1 MFRKN
6 KVRMVVL
13 VRPELL
19 DKYRTLAA
27 QYGVSRNDLCRY
39 ALEHG
44 YQATVTWCRRQ
55 HELLGQDDRQY
66 LMNLPGAS
74 TPASPSLSTGA
85 PAVPVGTAL
94 RRYAE
99 AVVRQEEGLTP
110 HSFRTLLSSQAL
122 VLGLSGSAVKPVV
135 DSIVAEYFPASV
147 DGADGHPSGDQS
159 VPSDSDPE
167 SELPALDPAV
177 PLVDLD

>member
-1 MFRKN
+1 MTRTK

-19 DKYRTLAA
+19 AKYRTLAT

-55 HELLGQDDRQY
+55 HEVLAHDDRQY
-66 LMNLPGAS
+66 LLNLPGGAS
-74 TPASPSLSTGA
+74 PPASSSSAAAA
-85 PAVPVGTAL
+85 PVPVGTAL

-99 AVVRQEEGLTP
+99 VVVRQEAALTADG
-110 HSFRTLLSSQAL
+110 FRTLLSSQAL
-122 VLGLSGSAVKPVV
+122 VLGLSGPGADPVV
-135 DSIVAEYFPASV
+135 DSIVAEYFPAPV
-147 DGADGHPSGDQS
+147 DGGDGHHSADES
-159 VPSDSDPE
+159 IDLDSDPE

>member
-1 MFRKN
+1 MTRMK

-44 YQATVTWCRRQ
+44 YQATVAWCRRQ
-55 HELLGQDDRQY
+55 HEILAHDDRQY
-66 LMNLPGAS
+66 LLNLPGG
-74 TPASPSLSTGA
+74 ASPTASSSSAGA
-85 PAVPVGTAL
+85 AAVPVGTAL

-99 AVVRQEEGLTP
+99 VVVRQEAELTADG
-110 HSFRTLLSSQAL
+110 FRTLLSSQAL
-122 VLGLSGSAVKPVV
+122 VLGLSGPAAEPVV
-135 DSIVAEYFPASV
+135 EAVVAEHFPVPV
-147 DGADGHPSGDQS
+147 DGVEGHHSADESIDA
-159 VPSDSDPE
+159 DSDPD
-167 SELPALDPAV
+167 SELPALDPAA